1 MSTTSI
7 TGRPAGGWTDE
18 SALATVADH
27 LGLEVGAE
35 LLDGGSPARVYRA
48 RTADGGEVAVK
59 ILVAAPGAVDGHDL
73 GSFLA
78 KSRQID
84 KIRAEAPRLAQRYLP
99 ITDQLAG
106 EGWAAYTTPFFP
118 SVDAAACLRT
128 GGEEGLAVFFAQQT
142 AILQDLLGGGYGVD
156 SVATP
161 PGHLAEVHIGRFLR
175 RLPILERA
183 LPEAVRADRLVINGV
198 LCESAPI
205 VLRRILDRADDRLA
219 RMSPARLMFPAHGD
233 ANIRNTL
240 IGTGPANFRI
250 IDPRGSTS
258 PWDPV
263 YDLAKT
269 VFSLTV
275 WDAALRLGLEINQ
288 HGTTD
293 PPQYEVVHRHPYYPN
308 YRSAALSYQF
318 YLGSLSMVEELF
330 TDDPYWWERLLLTH
344 DLHVLAE
351 APCRLSDRKPKPD
364 LSGRMSAPEE
374 LALGHY
380 LWGTLLI
387 NDLAT
392 RLARSDDLDSQTHLA
407 VGLPAVAVA

>member
-1 MSTTSI
+1 MSI

-18 SALATVADH
+18 SALATVADR

-59 ILVAAPGAVDGHDL
+59 ILVATPGAVDGHDL

-78 KSRQID
+78 KRKQIE
-84 KIRAEAPRLAQRYLP
+84 KIRAEAPQLAQRYLP
-99 ITDQLAG
+99 ITDQLDG
-106 EGWAAYTTPFFP
+106 EGWATYTTPFFH

-128 GGEEGLAVFFAQQT
+128 GDEEGLTVFFAQQT
-142 AILQDLLGGGYGVD
+142 MILQDLLAGGYRVD
-156 SVATP
+156 SVPTP

-183 LPEAVRADRLVINGV
+183 LPAAVRVDRLVINDMP
-198 LCESAPI
+198 CESARI
-205 VLRRILDRADDRLA
+205 VLRRILDRAEDRLD

-240 IGTGPANFRI
+240 IGTGPIDFRI
-250 IDPRGSTS
+250 IDPRGSTA

-269 VFSLTV
+269 LFSLTV

-288 HGTTD
+288 HGTAE
-293 PPQYEVVHRHPYYPN
+293 PAQYEVVHRHPYYPN
-308 YRSAALSYQF
+308 YRAAALRYQP
-318 YLGSLSMVEELF
+318 YLSSLPIVNELF
-330 TDDPYWWERLLLTH
+330 TNDPYWQERLLLTH

-364 LSGRMSAPEE
+364 LSGRKSAPEE

-380 LWGTLLI
+380 LCGTLLI
-387 NDLAT
+387 NDLAS
-392 RLARSDDLDSQTHLA
+392 RLARSDDLDSQAHLA
-407 VGLPAVAVA
+407 VGLPAVAVT